1 MSAPSDPTP
10 LLPLYVDPRAE
21 LGDPSPLR
29 DRTSLTRWVGAGG
42 ARAVTTGADVA
53 GVAPGDLVAVR
64 GRSRGNP
71 MLTLLDFVGTSLP
84 LVLDAAPSRPRRA
97 ASRAAGAGDPAAG
110 DTAAEQQRVMAGVV
124 AAAREQLRSAAV
136 LDVVLVTDA
145 GLTVVLVLPRASVG
159 AECEALLQDGTFEVV
174 GKVTAVVGEGAGINL
189 LRRSVLGAGGPEP
202 GREVLGLL
210 EESGL
215 QLDVGD
221 PLVTGPTL
229 QVLPLAVLL

>member
-1 MSAPSDPTP
+1 
-10 LLPLYVDPRAE
+10 
-21 LGDPSPLR
+21 
-29 DRTSLTRWVGAGG
+29 
-42 ARAVTTGADVA
+42 
-53 GVAPGDLVAVR
+53 
-64 GRSRGNP
+64 
-71 MLTLLDFVGTSLP
+71 
-84 LVLDAAPSRPRRA
+84 
-97 ASRAAGAGDPAAG
+97 
-110 DTAAEQQRVMAGVV
+110 MAGVG

-145 GLTVVLVLPRASVG
+145 GLTLVLPRASVG

-189 LRRSVLGAGGPEP
+189 LRRSVLGAGGPEA